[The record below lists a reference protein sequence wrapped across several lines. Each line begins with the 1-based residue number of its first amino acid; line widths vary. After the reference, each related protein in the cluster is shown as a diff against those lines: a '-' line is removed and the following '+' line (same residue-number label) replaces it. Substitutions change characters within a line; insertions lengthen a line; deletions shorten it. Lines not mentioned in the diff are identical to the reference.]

1 MAGFIGPALPP
12 ELQQNPASN
21 EEKGE
26 LIGPALATG
35 LQRNFASNEKKGE
48 LIGPALPK
56 PSDGS
61 DSVRIGP
68 ELPPGFCDPT
78 TSESSEGDL
87 TVQNKEKSQSTMYGP
102 ALPPGL
108 DRKATSN
115 PNLEEGMTL

>member
-26 LIGPALATG
+26 LIGP
-35 LQRNFASNEKKGE
+35 
-48 LIGPALPK
+48 PLPK

-68 ELPPGFCDPT
+68 ELPPGFCDPA

-87 TVQNKEKSQSTMYGP
+87 SVQNKDKSQSTVYGP

-108 DRKATSN
+108 DREATSD

>member
-26 LIGPALATG
+26 LIGP
-35 LQRNFASNEKKGE
+35 
-48 LIGPALPK
+48 PLPK

-68 ELPPGFCDPT
+68 ELPPGFCDPA

-87 TVQNKEKSQSTMYGP
+87 SVQNKDKSQSTCMV
-102 ALPPGL
+102 LPFLPGWTEKL
-108 DRKATSN
+108 LLIPIWKRV
-115 PNLEEGMTL
+115 